1 LKSFDSAIEVLDVSD
16 CNAHILEYGETR
28 ALLNNDTLF
37 ALESLAT
44 NSSLKTL
51 KMNGSNC
58 SSRGWTGFFNTYLH
72 SQCSLEE
79 LHLSKD
85 DIDDAGWKSSIKR
98 TYTSNHKLHT
108 IWMIPC
114 PYDED
119 SFSWAEQEGIP
130 HDVSS
135 QLRLNIN
142 CDKNG

>member
-1 LKSFDSAIEVLDVSD
+1 MLDVSD

-72 SQCSLEE
+72 SHVIGHGNEIRYSYEFI
-79 LHLSKD
+79 HTYKF
-85 DIDDAGWKSSIKR
+85 IRGASS
-98 TYTSNHKLHT
+98 
-108 IWMIPC
+108 
-114 PYDED
+114 
-119 SFSWAEQEGIP
+119 
-130 HDVSS
+130 
-135 QLRLNIN
+135 
-142 CDKNG
+142 